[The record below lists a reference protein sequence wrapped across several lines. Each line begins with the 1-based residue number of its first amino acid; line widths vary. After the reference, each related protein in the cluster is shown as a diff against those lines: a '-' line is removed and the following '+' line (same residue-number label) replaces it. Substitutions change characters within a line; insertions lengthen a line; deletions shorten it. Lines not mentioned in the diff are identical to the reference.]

1 MLKEEILKKI
11 VNHPYER
18 EIVKLNDTMAR
29 NPEIS
34 GKEYHSS
41 RMIVELLRKHGIEV
55 TYPYGG
61 LETAFCGRIYG
72 KNSQGPK
79 VCILTEYDA
88 LCGIGHGCG
97 HCASGSISVLAAL
110 LIQDIRDEFCG
121 EVDIVGTP
129 DEEIS
134 GGKIKM
140 AQAGLFD
147 SYDYAIM
154 MHMNQVNTV
163 NCRML
168 AMEDVII
175 EFFGKSAHSSA
186 SPWEGRNAFNA
197 VQLFFHALDMMRQHV
212 KPDVRIHGILRHA
225 GDAPNIVPEYVKCEA
240 YIRANT
246 VLYAKE
252 LYDWMEDCAK
262 GAALATKTTYK
273 MWRLSPP
280 LRELSE
286 NPTAENVLQRIYKKY
301 GLEPEPVQE
310 AMGSSDIGE
319 VDDRIPAFH
328 PLIQVR
334 KNLVLHTKEMA
345 EAMTESDTHA
355 AIRKGG
361 CILAEFIMETLM
373 EPELLSQ
380 IKNDYRQF
388 TEKYRKANLS

>member
-1 MLKEEILKKI
+1 MLNGEILKRI
-11 VNHPYER
+11 ENHPYEK
-18 EIVKLNDTMAR
+18 EILELNDYMAR

-34 GKEYHSS
+34 GKEYQSS
-41 RMIVELLRKHGIEV
+41 RRIVEILRKYGIEV
-55 TYPYGG
+55 EYPYGG

-72 KNSQGPK
+72 KKQQGPK
-79 VCILTEYDA
+79 ICILTEYDA

-110 LIQDIRDEFCG
+110 IIKELRDVFCG
-121 EVDIVGTP
+121 EVHIVGTP

-197 VQLFFHALDMMRQHV
+197 AQLFFHALDMMRQHV
-212 KPDVRIHGILRHA
+212 RPEVRIHGILRHA

-246 VLYAKE
+246 VRYAKE
-252 LYDWMEDCAK
+252 LYSWMEDCAK

-286 NPTAENVLQRIYKKY
+286 NPTAENALQRIYKKY

-310 AMGSSDIGE
+310 PMGSSDIGE

-328 PLIQVR
+328 PLIQVQ
-334 KNLVLHTKEMA
+334 KDLVLHTKEMA
-345 EAMTESDTHA
+345 EAMTQPSGHE
-355 AIRKGG
+355 AIRNGG
-361 CILAEFIMETLM
+361 RILAEFIVETLM
-373 EPELLSQ
+373 DSELLYQ
-380 IKNDYRQF
+380 IKEDYSKF
-388 TEKYRKANLS
+388 TEKYRND